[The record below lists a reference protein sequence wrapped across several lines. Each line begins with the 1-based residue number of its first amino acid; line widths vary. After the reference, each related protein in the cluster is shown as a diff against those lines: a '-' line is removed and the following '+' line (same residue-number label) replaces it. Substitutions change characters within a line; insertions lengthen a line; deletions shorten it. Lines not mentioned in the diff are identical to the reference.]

1 MASRARIANRKSEN
15 EGIAMTV
22 AVKNTPE
29 LSTGNLFDRLAVTSL
44 AGVVYVLG
52 SLAVIFTGLPALWW
66 NYLGLS
72 RESFPAWA
80 LLIVAMVA
88 VAGGLIY
95 LGGRLLGPA
104 APKGARAGIFVG
116 LIGVLIIGWIAK
128 WIAGLIENWS
138 FEHNVFSQ
146 TVAIVLTVVVA
157 LALLGVLVWF
167 FFKPRFEEFLHT
179 FEDQG
184 WFHAVSYKP
193 SQGLKVRRGTMLGI
207 LILAGSG
214 VWSYERSLQSG
225 AENWTVDVPFTGKLQ
240 VTNRGDAEK
249 APGLDVAW
257 GQEVRVLNP
266 GDWPDFRK
274 NELVNQA
281 AVDNANAQLKNGV
294 QIRQGDADRFQ
305 PADFISHNPP
315 VVKKEAFQRVQKE
328 TPEKIASSE
337 PTLPTT
343 APVLDRYYARQENKI
358 LEDKYVKVTKAG
370 ERAPFKA
377 NDVVAKTEFNDYVN
391 QQKTKINELEEE
403 AQKLRDSGNA
413 LDAKRKED
421 EATTIQQLLPES
433 AEPAPIEGVIQ
444 FQAFTLVPSVRF
456 VMPLLLGALSLWLSW
471 RVVNLPGFA
480 DFLIATEA
488 ELNKVSWTPRRRL
501 VQDTIVVLVTTLLIT
516 FFLLFADLVWS
527 QLLSRVGVLQSGK
540 ETSSEVQTGG
550 EDLPW

>member
-1 MASRARIANRKSEN
+1 
-15 EGIAMTV
+15 MTV

-88 VAGGLIY
+88 AAGGLIY

-167 FFKPRFEEFLHT
+167 FFKPRFEEFLRS

-240 VTNRGDAEK
+240 VTSRGDAEK

-281 AVDNANAQLKNGV
+281 AVDNANAQLKNGI

-358 LEDKYVKVTKAG
+358 LEDTYVKVTKAG